1 MASNHFRSSKS
12 QRRKYRQ
19 NGFSMTETLIAGVLL
34 ASSLTAVGRI
44 SISAL
49 SSSRTSSYRAQIEA
63 AINNNIQ
70 TMQKED
76 SYLTYSWISQHQN
89 IEDACSNPAETLK
102 AHLEQTV
109 LKPQINGV
117 TRNFD
122 ASSRPGIL
130 SVEYKFEGPE
140 QSIGSEIRMIEMN
153 PNFSSECYIQ

>member
-1 MASNHFRSSKS
+1 MASNRLKS
-12 QRRKYRQ
+12 TKSRRRTHLQ
-19 NGFSMTETLIAGVLL
+19 NGFSITETLIAGVLL

-49 SSSRTSSYRAQIEA
+49 SGSRTSSYRAQIEA

-76 SYLTYSWISQHQN
+76 SYLTYDWISQHQD

-102 AHLEQTV
+102 THLEQTV
-109 LKPQINGV
+109 LEPQINGI
-117 TRNFD
+117 TRKFD
-122 ASSRPGIL
+122 AFSRPGIL

-140 QSIGSEIRMIEMN
+140 QSIRSEIRMIEMN
-153 PNFSSECYIQ
+153 PNFSSECYI